1 MVMMPEVT
9 FVTNEI
15 VSHMG
20 CIVNTEAHG
29 DDQVDAG
36 HHVYGQAPEVNK
48 SSNIDLQNIDKS
60 SSSIRWSLFTRVSTT
75 QTRTMMQAGMFWM
88 RITVVMNTQRSEMS
102 MLRQNSVSIT

>member
-1 MVMMPEVT
+1 MSDCDDDT

-48 SSNIDLQNIDKS
+48 SSNIDLQNIL
-60 SSSIRWSLFTRVSTT
+60 IYRGF
-75 QTRTMMQAGMFWM
+75 
-88 RITVVMNTQRSEMS
+88 N
-102 MLRQNSVSIT
+102 